1 MKDFLYTFI
10 AIWLVIISFAIFA
23 MPSSRKDLVGKSVI
37 IHQDTLMITRAI
49 PGDVLYLSNGAEI
62 TVKLAEELLID

>member
-1 MKDFLYTFI
+1 MKDFVYIFI

-23 MPSSRKDLVGKSVI
+23 MPSSRKDLEGKSII

-49 PGDVLYLSNGAEI
+49 AGDVLYLSNGAEI

>member
-1 MKDFLYTFI
+1 
-10 AIWLVIISFAIFA
+10 
-23 MPSSRKDLVGKSVI
+23 
-37 IHQDTLMITRAI
+37 MITRAI

>member
-23 MPSSRKDLVGKSVI
+23 MPSSRKDLEGKSVI

-62 TVKLAEELLID
+62 SLKVAEKYLIN

>member
-1 MKDFLYTFI
+1 MKDFVYIFI

-23 MPSSRKDLVGKSVI
+23 MPSSRKDLEGKSVI

-62 TVKLAEELLID
+62 SLEVAEKYLIN

>member
-23 MPSSRKDLVGKSVI
+23 MPSSRKDLEGKSVI

-49 PGDVLYLSNGAEI
+49 HGDVLYLSNGAEI
-62 TVKLAEELLID
+62 SLKVAEKHLIN

>member
-23 MPSSRKDLVGKSVI
+23 MPSSRKDLEGKSVI

-62 TVKLAEELLID
+62 SLKVAEKHLIN